1 MRKAKSVAVA
11 LAATAGMLL
20 ASPIAASAAATSP
33 QESVYTY
40 SLFEVSLP
48 GTSLSA
54 YFYLYTTFS
63 QTQIW
68 INGKVT
74 CPTTPGWVTS
84 WCSNTNNGQAY
95 INAGQNLTSPSG
107 SWYQRAD
114 IYANYSGCSWW
125 GSSSLSFDYAECEV
139 SPSSAAIQQAS
150 DLRSAPAILH
160 RLTRIATL
168 HLPTGTVYEWHM
180 AARSVYER
188 PGAVA
193 SVPSASS
200 R

>member
-1 MRKAKSVAVA
+1 MRKIKSVVAA
-11 LAATAGMLL
+11 LAATVGIL
-20 ASPIAASAAATSP
+20 ALSPIAASATSATSATSTQP
-33 QESVYTY
+33 LESVYTY

-84 WCSNTNNGQAY
+84 WCSNTNNGKAY
-95 INAGQNLTSPSG
+95 INAGQNLTNPHG
-107 SWYQRAD
+107 SWYQRAN

-139 SPSSAAIQQAS
+139 SPPSSRPTQRAT
-150 DLRSAPAILH
+150 DLRLVPATLH
-160 RLTRIATL
+160 QLTRIATL
-168 HLPTGTVYEWHM
+168 RLPTGTVYEWHM
-180 AARSVYER
+180 PAGSVYN
-188 PGAVA
+188 P
-193 SVPSASS
+193 SS